1 MKKFGKLYDICD
13 FLAFSPE
20 SECLPIC
27 YLKCI
32 NVQNCN
38 FVGVLHG
45 RETWTDILRE
55 EHRLRVPKKILGA
68 VKVEVTEDW

>member
-1 MKKFGKLYDICD
+1 MKKFGKLCNICD

-20 SECLPIC
+20 SECLPIF

-32 NVQNCN
+32 NVQNQN
-38 FVGVLHG
+38 FAGVLCG
-45 RETWTDILRE
+45 CETWSIILRE
-55 EHRLRVPKKILGA
+55 EHRLRVPRKMLGA